1 MAPNGPLASSHKL
14 QRSANVTAP
23 DLAEA
28 LDRRAAAVKHRR
40 SMGGTSVGSL
50 VVISGSIGSGK
61 TTVARALVEASPPP
75 LAYIEGDDFW
85 RFLAKPRAGGPRRNI
100 RAIMPAMLR
109 AAAAI
114 AADDYEAILDFSMPP
129 AFARAASAR
138 VTGVPVHYLELRPAL
153 AVCSARAAGRAEGVI
168 ADYAPYTDFYDAFD
182 AEDRFVIRNDAIG
195 PAAVAA
201 EIRAGMADGRFLF
214 R

>member
-1 MAPNGPLASSHKL
+1 
-14 QRSANVTAP
+14 
-23 DLAEA
+23 
-28 LDRRAAAVKHRR
+28 
-40 SMGGTSVGSL
+40 MGAL
-50 VVISGSIGSGK
+50 VVISGPIGSGK

-85 RFLAKPRAGGPRRNI
+85 RFLAKPRAGGPPRNI
-100 RAIMPAMLR
+100 RAIMPAMFR

-129 AFARAASAR
+129 AFVRAASAR
-138 VTGVPVHYLELRPAL
+138 VTGAPVHYVELRPAL
-153 AVCSARAAGRAEGVI
+153 DVCAARAATRAEGVI
-168 ADYAPYTDFYDAFD
+168 AGYAPYADFYDAFD
-182 AEDRFVIRNDAIG
+182 AEERFVIRNDTMD

-201 EIRAGMADGRFLF
+201 GIRAGIADGRFLF